1 MLVKK
6 LSNYKYYCQ
15 SLGRY
20 TSLYE
25 IGKWIYDK
33 TEVYVEQSGKD
44 ITKKI
49 TLRALLTYREK
60 NENSKNIN

>member
-1 MLVKK
+1 MLIKK
-6 LSNYKYYCQ
+6 LNNYKYYCQ

-25 IGKWIYDK
+25 IGKWIYESE
-33 TEVYVEQSGKD
+33 EVYVEHSGKD

-49 TLRALLTYREK
+49 TLRALLTFREK
-60 NENSKNIN
+60 YENSKDA